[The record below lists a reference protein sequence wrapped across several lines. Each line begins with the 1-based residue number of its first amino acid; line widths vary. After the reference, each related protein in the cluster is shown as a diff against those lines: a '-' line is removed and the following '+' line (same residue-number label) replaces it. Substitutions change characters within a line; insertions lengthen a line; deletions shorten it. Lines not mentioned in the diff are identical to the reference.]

1 MKIPLRWATFGFVVA
16 VSLPSVA
23 SSGEDALMRAMRDEL
38 SRTVA
43 ELRMEELEAP
53 YFVSYMVRD
62 TERMGTQASFGAL
75 LPSLARRSRMLTVEL
90 RVGDSS
96 FDNTNFLSLS
106 LIDRSAPTTAL
117 LPLEDDIVEL
127 RRQIWLATDTAY
139 KKALESLAAKRAV
152 LTSQTA
158 SEQLDDL
165 SPAEPHIYIEE
176 PDLRLPPLSEVQALV
191 RRLSGLFSEM
201 PHVVDSGARAAVR
214 HRRTY
219 YVNSEGSSFI
229 RNDPAAY
236 LNVVARTQAP
246 DGSVLS
252 DFVAAFGASWDEIA
266 GQEDLTGRVNAMG
279 QALAARRSAAA
290 IEDYIGP
297 VLFEGQAAA
306 ELIAQLLAPR
316 MVGTRAPLVD
326 APPNISFN
334 VSENPFTNKLGARVM
349 ARGFS
354 VTDDARLRSDGFLG
368 GYGVDDEAVP
378 AGATSLVENG
388 VLKTLLTARNP
399 VRGVNGSTGNRR
411 GRGVAPSNLL
421 LTSRRGLSRDEMIA
435 ELMLLVEERQA
446 EFGIIVRRL
455 GNSGYRPP
463 PASGS
468 NVSGSKSDV
477 ENATLAFKVYP
488 DGREQL
494 IQAAEFSAIADS
506 VFKEIVAASDSPT
519 LYTLSYPP
527 PDSGFQTGIPGFS
540 GNFVSVSVPDLLF
553 DEMILRKPSGNV
565 PRPPV
570 AEHPFF
576 AGGH

>member
-1 MKIPLRWATFGFVVA
+1 
-16 VSLPSVA
+16 
-23 SSGEDALMRAMRDEL
+23 MRAMRDEL

-53 YFVSYMVRD
+53 YFVSYIVRD

-106 LIDRSAPTTAL
+106 LIDRSSPTTAL

-139 KKALESLAAKRAV
+139 KKALESLAAKRAAF
-152 LTSQTA
+152 TSQTA

-165 SPAEPHIYIEE
+165 SPAEPHIYLEE
-176 PDLRLPPLSEVQALV
+176 PDRRLPPLSEVQALV

-201 PHVVDSGARAAVR
+201 PHVVESGARAAVR

-236 LNVVARTQAP
+236 LNVVAQTQAP

-279 QALAARRSAAA
+279 QALAARQSAAA

-334 VSENPFTNKLGARVM
+334 VPENPFRNKLGARVM

-388 VLKTLLTARNP
+388 VLKTLLTTRNP
-399 VRGVNGSTGNRR
+399 IRGVNGSTGNRR

-446 EFGIIVRRL
+446 EFGVIIRRL
-455 GNSGYRPP
+455 GNSGYRPA

-477 ENATLAFKVYP
+477 ENATLAYKVYP
-488 DGREQL
+488 DGHEEL
-494 IQAAEFSAIADS
+494 IQAAEFSAVGDS

-519 LYTLSYPP
+519 LYTLNYPP
-527 PDSGFQTGIPGFS
+527 PGSDFQTGIPGFW
-540 GNFVSVSVPDLLF
+540 GNLVSVSVPDLLF
-553 DEMILRKPSGNV
+553 DEMILRKPSGNL
-565 PRPPV
+565 PLPPV
-570 AEHPFF
+570 AGHPFF
-576 AGGH
+576 EE